1 MLSTHSVSRMVHEFQ
16 LRYTLGQHIYVQGL
30 TLRLPQF
37 LAKTAAYFVT
47 ASNFYTVFY
56 LYKLG
61 LQQFE

>member
-1 MLSTHSVSRMVHEFQ
+1 MNFSFA
-16 LRYTLGQHIYVQGL
+16 TLGQHIYVQGL

-56 LYKLG
+56 LYKLQ
-61 LQQFE
+61 LQQFK